1 MGWTGIINIY
11 VKIRD
16 ILRGIMYNQ
25 IVPQKR
31 HRMDERYF
39 YYEKDCCPDDGCNY
53 AYGILR
59 LHRRRGQ
66 ANAQDLIST
75 LPAEGGKPVV
85 TDTPT
90 PTEAPVATEEPTAE
104 PTAEAETSIT
114 RGTWT
119 DGVYYNATAGFNFT
133 PPENWLLADDEYIAQ
148 LVGVSKEMLGTEG
161 EDLSDH
167 EVVYDTFVQNP
178 DNGTNVFIIYQ
189 KVSMLGALG
198 MGIGDIMDEIVKQ
211 MGENTA
217 MNCTYVGTT
226 EQTLGSTD
234 YQCAEFD
241 VDISGITIKQYILV
255 NKFMNYT
262 TNITI
267 TAMASEPI
275 EEFLPMFTSAQTA
288 MADCCG

>member
-1 MGWTGIINIY
+1 
-11 VKIRD
+11 
-16 ILRGIMYNQ
+16 MYNQ

-39 YYEKDCCPDDGCNY
+39 YYEKDCCPDHGCNY

-66 ANAQDLIST
+66 AQRTGFDIHA
-75 LPAEGGKPVV
+75 ARGRRKARCYGH
-85 TDTPT
+85 PT

-241 VDISGITIKQYILV
+241 VDISGMTIKQYILV

>member
-1 MGWTGIINIY
+1 MKKTVALMMAAIMLMAFAGCTGGAD
-11 VKIRD
+11 K
-16 ILRGIMYNQ
+16 
-25 IVPQKR
+25 P
-31 HRMDERYF
+31 
-39 YYEKDCCPDDGCNY
+39 
-53 AYGILR
+53 
-59 LHRRRGQ
+59 
-66 ANAQDLIST
+66 NAQDLIST

-85 TDTPT
+85 TDTPA
-90 PTEAPVATEEPTAE
+90 PTEAPIATEEPTAE

-133 PPENWLLADDEYIAQ
+133 PPENWLLASDEEIAQ

-255 NKFMNYT
+255 NKFMNYI

-275 EEFLPMFTSAQTA
+275 EEFLPMFTSAQAAT
-288 MADCCG
+288 ADCCG